1 MPPAKEE
8 RKNSIQKDTVNEFSQ
23 QTSSASKIPY
33 TSSQLTEQQITNESV
48 QEGKV
53 KNTFLYSGENKFAE
67 NPQKSL

>member
-48 QEGKV
+48 KEGKV
-53 KNTFLYSGENKFAE
+53 KHPPPS
-67 NPQKSL
+67 PQFE

>member
-23 QTSSASKIPY
+23 QTSSTSKIPY

-48 QEGKV
+48 KEGKV
-53 KNTFLYSGENKFAE
+53 
-67 NPQKSL
+67 